1 MGCSFLEDFVL
12 VLLFISI
19 WYFLIGF
26 NFHLFYVFTVA
37 FEKKPQK
44 LNPLNIFI
52 WYFLDAFNSPNILFP
67 TTPDPAFLIQIY
79 ESVCSLLHSA
89 PKWDNLILFI
99 LVFKRFRYLFLKLL
113 LLCFI
118 NFATFFMLFIVFNL
132 DLVQD
137 YFSSLITSAYSVPFS
152 TEIIQFSAY
161 IQSAVESTPIPT
173 ILNELPSIDSIQN
186 SVENITCSLNFS
198 TDLTLFIK
206 NSLYFISDACK
217 QLADSL

>member
-1 MGCSFLEDFVL
+1 MVLSDRVQFLYNFFVL
-12 VLLFISI
+12 R
-19 WYFLIGF
+19 
-26 NFHLFYVFTVA
+26 VA
-37 FEKKPQK
+37 FQKLQK

-67 TTPDPAFLIQIY
+67 TTPDPTFLLQIY
-79 ESVCSLLHSA
+79 ESICSLLDSA

-99 LVFKRFRYLFLKLL
+99 LVLKRFRYLFLKLF

-118 NFATFFMLFIVFNL
+118 NFATFFMLFIVFNFNL
-132 DLVQD
+132 AIVQD
-137 YFSSLITSAYSVPFS
+137 YYNSFITSAYSVPFS
-152 TEIIQFSAY
+152 TELIQFSAY

-186 SVENITCSLNFS
+186 SVENITCSLNIS
-198 TDLTLFIK
+198 TDLTHFIK
-206 NSLYFISDACK
+206 NSLYYISDACK